1 MATNFTDVYNAF
13 LAQITD
19 DLYMELTPEDT
30 IKDLRNLL
38 INGLPEF
45 EFPRQNLYDYTI
57 SQEVIPEGEVTKD
70 DFIIGV
76 IWNELEPGQDP
87 DETTPTVASVI
98 VERSTFAADLTKE
111 EIYIL
116 ALIMKWGWLQRQI
129 TSIENVR
136 MKYSGS
142 DFKFSSQAN
151 HLSKLLTLSDEV
163 RRQHFHLQRLY
174 KRRKIGD
181 DSIYA
186 SNWGVFREVSA
197 LDDD

>member
-116 ALIMKWGWLQRQI
+116 ALIMKWGWLH
-129 TSIENVR
+129 
-136 MKYSGS
+136 S

-151 HLSKLLTLSDEV
+151 HLSKLLALSDEV

-197 LDDD
+197 LDDN

>member
-57 SQEVIPEGEVTKD
+57 SQEVIPEEEVTKD

-87 DETTPTVASVI
+87 DETAPTVASVI

-174 KRRKIGD
+174 KRRKMGD
-181 DSIYA
+181 DSIYV